1 MAKGN
6 IFQGTGRG
14 KLGDVVLYRKGGE
27 QISRIRVHSIS
38 NPRTEAQLINR
49 VFTSTNSK
57 AYAALRSIVDHS
69 FQQYTGKQANMQR
82 FLSVNYSMLR
92 GRVHRSAFGN
102 VNPKGEAR
110 MAIMPW
116 VVSEGDLQ
124 PLKNQLKSAGG
135 TTTHC
140 VGENITPGMSYAEV
154 CVALGIPAGA
164 QITIMQASQEGTD
177 GFVDAIN
184 VARIIMAPASGD
196 MTLPFID
203 AEAGAVNDPNES
215 NDGAIESITID
226 GGSIVVA
233 LPIYGRTL
241 VLGTAI
247 VSTYEGGTWRR
258 SNQKFVATSAN
269 NADPI
274 FKRATL
280 GDAVASY
287 ENAVQSSLY
296 LNQAD
301 IEASNGAAE
310 GLKKY
315 TITLNA
321 NDDTLGS
328 VSGGGQFEEGTEV
341 TIRATPK
348 GEAEFLQWS
357 DGDTNATRTLI
368 VTTNITLTAEFDSMS
383 HD

>member
-14 KLGDVVLYRKGGE
+14 KLGDVVLYRKSGE
-27 QISRIRVHSIS
+27 QISRIRVRRIM

-57 AYAALRSIVDHS
+57 AYSALRSIVDHS
-69 FQQYTGKQANMQR
+69 FQQYAGKQANMQR
-82 FLSVNYSMLR
+82 FLSMNHSMLK

-124 PLKNQLKSAGG
+124 PLKNQLKQEGG

-140 VGENITPGMSYAEV
+140 VGENITSGMSYAEV
-154 CVALGIPAGA
+154 CEVLGIPAGA
-164 QITIMQASQEGTD
+164 QMTILQASQEGTD

-226 GGSIVVA
+226 RGSIVVA

-247 VSTYEGGTWRR
+247 VSTYEGGKWRR

-274 FKRATL
+274 FKKATL
-280 GDAVASY
+280 GDAIASY
-287 ENAVQSSLY
+287 ENAVKSSLY

-301 IEASNGAAE
+301 LEASNGADE

-315 TITLNA
+315 TITLNV
-321 NDDTLGS
+321 NDNTMGS

-341 TIRATPK
+341 TIVATSK
-348 GEAEFLQWS
+348 AECDFVQWS
-357 DGDTNATRTLI
+357 DGDTHATRTI
-368 VTTNITLTAEFDSMS
+368 VVTESITLTAEFESMT